1 MLIMKIICIGRNYR
15 DHAKEMHADVPEV
28 PVFFIKPDN
37 CLLRN
42 NQPFFYPD
50 FTSDLQY
57 ELEVVLR
64 INRLGRSIKQKFAH
78 RYYDAITL
86 GIDFTARDLQR
97 ECKAK
102 GLPWEISKA
111 FDYSAPIGT
120 FIPKEELGDLNGLNF
135 RLEVNG
141 KVVQQGNTA
150 NMIFGY
156 DELISY
162 VSRFITF
169 RTGDLLFTG
178 TPSGVGP
185 VKVGDRLQ
193 AYLNDR
199 LMLDFFIK

>member
-1 MLIMKIICIGRNYR
+1 MKIICIGRNYS
-15 DHAKEMHADVPEV
+15 DHAAEMNVEVPQV
-28 PVFFIKPDN
+28 PVFFIKPDS

-42 NQPFFYPD
+42 NQPFFYPE

-64 INRLGRSIKQKFAH
+64 INRLGRSIKPKFAH
-78 RYYDAITL
+78 RYFDAVTL
-86 GIDFTARDLQR
+86 GIDFTARDLQS

-111 FDYSAPIGT
+111 FDFSAPIGS
-120 FIPKEELGDLNGLNF
+120 FIPKDELGDLYNIDF
-135 RLEVNG
+135 RLELNG
-141 KVVQQGNTA
+141 NVVQQGNTA

-178 TPSGVGP
+178 TPSGVGS
-185 VKVGDRLQ
+185 VRVGDRLQ
-193 AYLNDR
+193 AYLNNT
-199 LMLDFFIK
+199 LLLDFFVR

>member
-1 MLIMKIICIGRNYR
+1 MKIICIGRNYS
-15 DHAKEMHADVPEV
+15 DHAAEMNVEVPQV
-28 PVFFIKPDN
+28 PVFFIKPDS

-42 NQPFFYPD
+42 NQPFFYPE

-64 INRLGRSIKQKFAH
+64 INRLGRSIKPKFAH
-78 RYYDAITL
+78 RYFDAVTL
-86 GIDFTARDLQR
+86 GIDFTARDLQS

-111 FDYSAPIGT
+111 FDFSAPIGS
-120 FIPKEELGDLNGLNF
+120 FIPKDELGDLYNIDF
-135 RLEVNG
+135 RLELNG
-141 KVVQQGNTA
+141 NVVQQGNTA

-185 VKVGDRLQ
+185 VRVGDRLQ
-193 AYLNDR
+193 AYLNNT
-199 LMLDFFIK
+199 LLLDFFVR

>member
-1 MLIMKIICIGRNYR
+1 MKIICIGRNYS
-15 DHAKEMHADVPEV
+15 DHATEMNVEVPQV
-28 PVFFIKPDN
+28 PVFFIKPDS

-42 NQPFFYPD
+42 NQPFFYPE

-64 INRLGRSIKQKFAH
+64 INRLGRSIKPKFAH
-78 RYYDAITL
+78 RYFDAVTL
-86 GIDFTARDLQR
+86 GIDFTARDLQS

-111 FDYSAPIGT
+111 FDFSAPIGS
-120 FIPKEELGDLNGLNF
+120 FIPKDELGDLYNIDF
-135 RLEVNG
+135 RLELNG
-141 KVVQQGNTA
+141 NVVQQGNTA

-178 TPSGVGP
+178 TPSGVGS
-185 VKVGDRLQ
+185 VRVGDRLQ
-193 AYLNDR
+193 AYLNNT
-199 LMLDFFIK
+199 LLLDFFVR

>member
-1 MLIMKIICIGRNYR
+1 
-15 DHAKEMHADVPEV
+15 
-28 PVFFIKPDN
+28 
-37 CLLRN
+37 
-42 NQPFFYPD
+42 
-50 FTSDLQY
+50 
-57 ELEVVLR
+57 
-64 INRLGRSIKQKFAH
+64 
-78 RYYDAITL
+78 
-86 GIDFTARDLQR
+86 
-97 ECKAK
+97 
-102 GLPWEISKA
+102 
-111 FDYSAPIGT
+111 
-120 FIPKEELGDLNGLNF
+120 GDLNGLNF

-185 VKVGDRLQ
+185 VNVGDRLQ

>member
-1 MLIMKIICIGRNYR
+1 M
-15 DHAKEMHADVPEV
+15 
-28 PVFFIKPDN
+28 
-37 CLLRN
+37 
-42 NQPFFYPD
+42 
-50 FTSDLQY
+50 
-57 ELEVVLR
+57 LR

-111 FDYSAPIGT
+111 FDYSAPLGT

-135 RLEVNG
+135 RLEVNR

-156 DELISY
+156 DELIS
-162 VSRFITF
+162 
-169 RTGDLLFTG
+169 
-178 TPSGVGP
+178 
-185 VKVGDRLQ
+185 
-193 AYLNDR
+193 
-199 LMLDFFIK
+199 

>member
-1 MLIMKIICIGRNYR
+1 MKIICIGRNYS
-15 DHAKEMHADVPEV
+15 DHAIEMNVEVPQV
-28 PVFFIKPDN
+28 PVFFIKPDS

-42 NQPFFYPD
+42 NQPFFYPE

-64 INRLGRSIKQKFAH
+64 INRLGRSIKPKFAH
-78 RYYDAITL
+78 RYFDAVTL
-86 GIDFTARDLQR
+86 GIDFTARDLQS

-111 FDYSAPIGT
+111 FDFSAPIGS
-120 FIPKEELGDLNGLNF
+120 FIPKDELGDLYNIDF
-135 RLEVNG
+135 RLELNG
-141 KVVQQGNTA
+141 NVVQQGNTA

-185 VKVGDRLQ
+185 VRVGDRLQ
-193 AYLNDR
+193 AYLNNT
-199 LMLDFFIK
+199 LLLDFFVR

>member
-1 MLIMKIICIGRNYR
+1 MKIICIGRNYS
-15 DHAKEMHADVPEV
+15 DHATEMNVEVPQV
-28 PVFFIKPDN
+28 PVFFIKPDS

-42 NQPFFYPD
+42 NQPFFYPE

-64 INRLGRSIKQKFAH
+64 INRLGRSIKPKFAH
-78 RYYDAITL
+78 RYFDAVTL
-86 GIDFTARDLQR
+86 GIDFTARDLQS

-111 FDYSAPIGT
+111 FDFSAPIGS
-120 FIPKEELGDLNGLNF
+120 FIPKDELGDLYNIDF
-135 RLEVNG
+135 RLELNG
-141 KVVQQGNTA
+141 NVVQQGNTA

-185 VKVGDRLQ
+185 VRVGDRLQ
-193 AYLNDR
+193 AYLNNT
-199 LMLDFFIK
+199 LLLDFFVR

>member
-1 MLIMKIICIGRNYR
+1 MKIICIGRNYR
-15 DHAKEMHADVPEV
+15 EHAKELNNEVPEK

-50 FTSDLQY
+50 FTNDLHY

-64 INRLGRSIKQKFAH
+64 INRLGRSINKKFAH

-86 GIDFTARDLQR
+86 GIDFTARDLQQ
-97 ECKAK
+97 ECKQK
-102 GLPWEISKA
+102 GLPWEMAKA
-111 FDYSAPIGT
+111 FDYSAPIGP
-120 FIPKEELGDLNGLNF
+120 FIPKEDLGDLNSLDF
-135 RLEVNG
+135 FLKKNG
-141 KVVQQGNTA
+141 EVVQHGNTA
-150 NMIFGY
+150 DMIFGY
-156 DELISY
+156 DELIEH
-162 VSRFITF
+162 VSKFVTF

-193 AYLNDR
+193 AYLGER
-199 LMLDFFIK
+199 LILDFFVK

>member
-1 MLIMKIICIGRNYR
+1 MKIICIGRNYR
-15 DHAKEMHADVPEV
+15 DHAAEMNAQVPEN

-42 NQPFFYPD
+42 NQPFFYPN
-50 FTSDLQY
+50 FTSDLHY

-64 INRLGRSIKQKFAH
+64 INRLGRSINKKFAH
-78 RYYDAITL
+78 RYFDAVTL
-86 GIDFTARDLQR
+86 GIDFTARDLQQQ
-97 ECKAK
+97 CKSK

-111 FDYSAPIGT
+111 FDYSAPIGP
-120 FIPKEELGDLNGLNF
+120 FIPKDELGDLNSLTF
-135 RLEVNG
+135 RLEING
-141 KVVQQGNTA
+141 RVVQEGNTA

-156 DELISY
+156 ADLIAY

-193 AYLNDR
+193 AYLNNN
-199 LMLDFFIK
+199 LLLDFFVR

>member
-1 MLIMKIICIGRNYR
+1 MKIICIGRNYS
-15 DHAKEMHADVPEV
+15 DHAIEMNVEVPQV
-28 PVFFIKPDN
+28 PVFFIKPDS

-42 NQPFFYPD
+42 NQPFFYPE

-64 INRLGRSIKQKFAH
+64 INRLGRSIKPKFAH
-78 RYYDAITL
+78 RYFDAVTL
-86 GIDFTARDLQR
+86 GIDFTARDLQS

-111 FDYSAPIGT
+111 FDFSAPIGS
-120 FIPKEELGDLNGLNF
+120 FIPKDELGDLYNIDF
-135 RLEVNG
+135 RLELNG
-141 KVVQQGNTA
+141 NVVQQGNTA

-178 TPSGVGP
+178 TPSGVGS
-185 VKVGDRLQ
+185 VRVGDRLQ
-193 AYLNDR
+193 AYLNNT
-199 LMLDFFIK
+199 LLLDFFVR